1 MAIVTRALVRNS
13 DGLVENMI
21 LVEEGEDAPSGYSLL
36 DISASG
42 GDTWNGSAVVRPT
55 VEEIVNPYQT
65 RYDAAAV
72 VAASITTRYAAAEDD
87 AARIAI
93 LHEAAAN
100 DTVRID
106 ILAEMAGLTT

>member
-36 DISASG
+36 DISARG

-106 ILAEMAGLTT
+106 ILAEMSGLTT

>member
-106 ILAEMAGLTT
+106 ILAEMLGLTT